1 MWIGPS
7 LPGAVNT
14 KGKTG
19 MLTKLILVFVLFI
32 LTVIEF
38 RQ

>member
-1 MWIGPS
+1 MWIGQS
-7 LPGAVNT
+7 LTAREN
-14 KGKTG
+14 KRKAY

-32 LTVIEF
+32 LAMIEL